1 MSTLTWPDQA
11 DIKSNVPILKCH
23 GRDHSKLISIL
34 LDSETSVCGCG
45 VPDPNHDHVNSV
57 WRAEP

>member
-1 MSTLTWPDQA
+1 MSTLTRPDQA
-11 DIKSNVPILKCH
+11 DIKSNVSILKCH

-45 VPDPNHDHVNSV
+45 VRTPTTTM
-57 WRAEP
+57 